1 MNMKNDSK
9 QTETLSFADEL
20 KQGQT
25 QNSENYITIVAI
37 IAGIIAAAV
46 ITGIVLKLKKNQ
58 ISN

>member
-1 MNMKNDSK
+1 MSQKNNDEK
-9 QTETLSFADEL
+9 VETLSFADEL